1 MCGGVALLLGGVLA
15 CTDARSSS
23 FLTVSARTCS
33 RPGKPSCAPLVRRAA
48 ARSTARARGALASGV
63 WTCAPLDIYK
73 GGYVDTI
80 GVAQGMWWV
89 DEM

>member
-1 MCGGVALLLGGVLA
+1 
-15 CTDARSSS
+15 
-23 FLTVSARTCS
+23 
-33 RPGKPSCAPLVRRAA
+33 VRRAA